1 MSVRATDRKIEQWYS
16 KIKHGEIKLPRFQR
30 HQAWDTWR
38 IESLMTTIIHD
49 LPLGITLILEV
60 DQEQF
65 ISRYIATAEPSEP
78 QKVHEH
84 LLDGQQ
90 RLTAIWRVLHNNY
103 NNEKYF
109 LYLEEYDEVWEDE
122 DEDIIEIKVI
132 RKNRWIK
139 KNTKK
144 LMPLW
149 ADIPSEMFKR
159 GCIPMDL
166 FKPEDVGEELDK
178 WIDQA
183 LNFEE
188 NIRNGSDAMD
198 LIRKKDKLKDQIN
211 SYRETIKHY
220 NLPFLGLPSNTAKS
234 TALEVF
240 INMNTN
246 SKPLSQ
252 YDIIVAEIEGLK
264 GVSLHKLQEKL
275 NEDNPNICRYFD
287 LSFLILYTSA
297 LMQGKLPSKKGIWDM
312 DKNKLVDSW
321 EEMVG
326 GLTLMTEFLK
336 SHKIFDESRLPTN
349 AVLAVIASLYTK
361 FPTSGDKAGKLNQVL
376 KKYLWSSFFTDRYE
390 NSAASRAFAD
400 FTNIL
405 LYLNEETN
413 IETNTLY
420 TLEDAPV
427 FDREK
432 FPLCTKEEL
441 LNVKWPKGSNIR
453 ARGVLAVAN
462 YFGAFD
468 FADGSIISESNV
480 KTREYHH
487 IFPDALIKEANN
499 FLEEKLESF
508 LALNCS
514 LITGATNRSI
524 GRKDPYDYLK
534 DRYNWVDEE
543 EVKHRLASHLI
554 PFNELKDGM
563 YINYDSHQK
572 AEKVKKDY
580 INFIKKRASLIYKA
594 IQGLVNGEG
603 VNVNEIIENEN
614 ISVI

>member
-1 MSVRATDRKIEQWYS
+1 MSVRATDREIGHWYTKIQ
-16 KIKHGEIKLPRFQR
+16 HGEVKLPRFQR

-49 LPLGITLILEV
+49 LPLGITLVLEV
-60 DQEQF
+60 DEEQF

-90 RLTAIWRVLHNNY
+90 RLTAIWRVLQNNY
-103 NNEKYF
+103 ENEKYF

-122 DEDIIEIKVI
+122 DEDVIEIKVI
-132 RKNRWIK
+132 RQNRWLSK
-139 KNTKK
+139 KSNK

-166 FKPEDVGEELDK
+166 LKPEDIGDELDK
-178 WIDQA
+178 WLNQA
-183 LNFEE
+183 LDFVE
-188 NIRNGSDAMD
+188 NIKRNIIDPMD
-198 LIRKKDKLKDQIN
+198 LIKRKEKLKEQIN
-211 SYRETIKHY
+211 SYRETIRHY
-220 NLPFLGLPSNTAKS
+220 NLPFLGLPSSTTKD

-264 GVSLHKLQEKL
+264 GVSLHNLQQKLM
-275 NEDNPNICRYFD
+275 DTNPSISKYFD

-297 LMQGKLPSKKGIWDM
+297 LMQGKIPSKKGIWDM
-312 DKNKLVDSW
+312 DKNKLVENWDQM
-321 EEMVG
+321 EK
-326 GLTLMTEFLK
+326 GLTLMTEFLR
-336 SHKIFDESRLPTN
+336 SHNIFDENRLPTN
-349 AVLAVIASLYTK
+349 AVLAVIAALYTK
-361 FPTSGDKAGKLNQVL
+361 FPESGDQAGQLNQIL

-390 NSAASRAFAD
+390 NSAASRAYVD
-400 FTNIL
+400 FSNIL
-405 LYLNEETN
+405 SFLNKDTKPETGS
-413 IETNTLY
+413 LY

-427 FDREK
+427 FDRSL
-432 FPLCTKEEL
+432 FPLCTEDEL
-441 LNVKWPKGSNIR
+441 LNVKWPKRVNIR

-462 YFGAFD
+462 YFGSLD
-468 FADGSIISESNV
+468 FADGSPISDSNV
-480 KTREYHH
+480 KSREYHH
-487 IFPDALIKEANN
+487 IFPDALIKEANR

-514 LITGATNRSI
+514 LITGATNRNI

-534 DRYNWVDEE
+534 ERYSWVNE
-543 EVKHRLASHLI
+543 EVVLQRLHSHLI
-554 PFNELKDGM
+554 PVDELKAGS
-563 YINYDSHQK
+563 YDIHDNNEK
-572 AEKVKKDY
+572 AIKIKDDY
-580 INFIKKRASLIYKA
+580 YSFLRKRASIMYRAVIKLVEGNEVHVGELID
-594 IQGLVNGEG
+594 
-603 VNVNEIIENEN
+603 
-614 ISVI
+614 